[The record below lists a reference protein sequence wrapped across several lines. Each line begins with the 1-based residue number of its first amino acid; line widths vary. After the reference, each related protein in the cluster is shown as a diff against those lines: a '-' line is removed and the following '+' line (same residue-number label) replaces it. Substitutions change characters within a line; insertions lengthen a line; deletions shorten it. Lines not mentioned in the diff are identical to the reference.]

1 MRGLSIS
8 RAWDESREILARDGR
23 LFVSIA
29 LCLVALPT
37 LITGL
42 LNPKG
47 MADASAP
54 LWVSVVSLI
63 ASLIALGGQLALI
76 RLALAPSITVAEAI
90 KHGMRRMP
98 VYLVSAIII
107 VVVLL
112 LFAFPFAFA
121 LTAMGVPIASEE
133 AMSVPMTTPV
143 VVAALL
149 YFALFCFIGV
159 RMLMSAPVV
168 TAERV
173 GPIAALKRSWALTA
187 GHWWMLFGFLVL
199 FFITAMIILI
209 GVGAALGAIIG
220 LALGPIQPM
229 SASALVAS
237 LVHSLLNAALTTL
250 LAVMLARI
258 YVQLAGRAEA
268 QPGVPNTG
276 I

>member
-8 RAWDESREILARDGR
+8 RAWDESRDILARDGR

-54 LWVSVVSLI
+54 LWISVVSLI
-63 ASLIALGGQLALI
+63 ASLVALGGQLALI
-76 RLALAPSITVAEAI
+76 RLALAPSITVADAI

-98 VYLVSAIII
+98 IYLVSAIII
-107 VVVLL
+107 VLFLL
-112 LFAFPFAFA
+112 LVAFPFAFA
-121 LTAMGVPIASEE
+121 LEAMGVPIGRE
-133 AMSVPMTTPV
+133 AAMTVPLSAPV
-143 VVAALL
+143 LVALL
-149 YFALFCFIGV
+149 LYLVIFCFIGV
-159 RMLMSAPVV
+159 RMLMTAPAV
-168 TAERV
+168 TAERI
-173 GPIAALKRSWALTA
+173 GPIAALKRSWVLTG
-187 GHWWMLFGFLVL
+187 GHWWILFGFLVL
-199 FFITAMIILI
+199 FFIAAMFILV

-220 LALGPIQPM
+220 LSLGPVQPM
-229 SASALVAS
+229 SASALVAA
-237 LVHSLLNAALTTL
+237 LVHSVLNAALTTL

-258 YVQLAGRAEA
+258 YVQLAGHADAEA
-268 QPGVPNTG
+268 AVPNTG